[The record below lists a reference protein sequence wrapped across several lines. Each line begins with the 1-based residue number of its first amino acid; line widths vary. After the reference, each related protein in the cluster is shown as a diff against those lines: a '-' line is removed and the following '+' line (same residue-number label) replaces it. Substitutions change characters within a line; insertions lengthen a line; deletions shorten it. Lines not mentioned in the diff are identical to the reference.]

1 MLFLLTSSTI
11 FAQVK
16 SLFET
21 MDEVTQGLTVEYSL
35 ALILDQCWRRN

>member
-1 MLFLLTSSTI
+1 MLFVLTNTTI

-21 MDEVTQGLTVEYSL
+21 MDEVTQGLTVNIRWL
-35 ALILDQCWRRN
+35 